1 MRNVIYL
8 DVLLL
13 LNLFVNYFLFLSAGF
28 LLHQKPKRWR
38 LIAGAAIG
46 SLSSLLILFDGIS
59 DWIITLIKLP
69 LAALLVWIA
78 FGASRKGLYL
88 KLVLTFLGVS
98 FVFGGVM
105 FAVWVFAS
113 PSGMYMNN
121 GVVYFHISAL
131 TLVLGT
137 LVAYL
142 AIRIIGY
149 LFDHRVRKNEIRR
162 FIVSVDGKETVVDG
176 LLDTGNQLSDSVG
189 GLPVVVCELS
199 SILPIIPP
207 DLQECFRSGGKRGV
221 ESLELHSWSSRV
233 RMVPYGTIGKGGVLI
248 AFRPDRFYLLSKDG
262 KAEPEKKVLIGVTTQ
277 ILSQGEYQAVL
288 SVACL

>member
-98 FVFGGVM
+98 FVFGGG
-105 FAVWVFAS
+105 FIAVNLLIMALALYTMRIS
-113 PSGMYMNN
+113 NYR
-121 GVVYFHISAL
+121 YFFQFEFYI
-131 TLVLGT
+131 
-137 LVAYL
+137 
-142 AIRIIGY
+142 
-149 LFDHRVRKNEIRR
+149 
-162 FIVSVDGKETVVDG
+162 
-176 LLDTGNQLSDSVG
+176 
-189 GLPVVVCELS
+189 
-199 SILPIIPP
+199 ILPFSFTYKK
-207 DLQECFRSGGKRGV
+207 QSRY
-221 ESLELHSWSSRV
+221 SS
-233 RMVPYGTIGKGGVLI
+233 MLY
-248 AFRPDRFYLLSKDG
+248 
-262 KAEPEKKVLIGVTTQ
+262 
-277 ILSQGEYQAVL
+277 
-288 SVACL
+288 